1 MQIFFITLGSWLV
14 RIATSELVQLIIQNL
29 ILLFLS
35 YSKDV
40 IPIVFSEIRRVA
52 LDTTLTSNQKFQVVS
67 DSIKSQFPDIEV
79 STLNAIIETCY
90 SYYKKI

>member
-40 IPIVFSEIRRVA
+40 IPIVISEIRRVA